1 MLNYFKP
8 YKIDSPKVRLGNKSD
23 GGYVVSEIVLNK
35 CTTLFTYGYGGDKSY
50 EDDFIARYDKPNYIF
65 DHTGHQ
71 EKWSQGEQ
79 YFFPEGL
86 GSSLSNKDKE
96 VSLFNEL
103 YIRKDLL
110 DKAFNDLNEDQSV
123 TKVKKYKKSLDVL
136 YESVKNLSDLL
147 SVKDVREHYNNLGI
161 QGDIFLKI
169 DTEGAEFDYF
179 LNADIDDLS
188 TFVCGIVVEV
198 HWLDQPQNQTKFVD
212 MMEKIN
218 KHFILTHVH
227 GNNWGGAFEYKE
239 HTVPRVPEFSFVNRK
254 YITEAVPDTQD
265 YPIVDLDYPN
275 NTNLAECNLDFLKT
289 L

>member
-1 MLNYFKP
+1 MLKYFKP
-8 YKIDSPKVRLGNKSD
+8 YKINSPKIRLGSNSD
-23 GGYVVSEIVLNK
+23 GGYVVSEIVLNQ

-50 EDDFIARYDKPNYIF
+50 EDDFIAKYDKPNYIF

-86 GSSLSNKDKE
+86 GSSISNKDK
-96 VSLFNEL
+96 VIQLFEEL
-103 YIRKDLL
+103 YTRKDLL
-110 DKAFNDLNEDQSV
+110 NKAFDDLNEDQS
-123 TKVKKYKKSLDVL
+123 TAKVKKFKKILETLS
-136 YESVKNLSDLL
+136 ETVKNLSETL
-147 SVKDVREHYNNLGI
+147 SVKDVKEHYNSLGI

-179 LNADIDDLS
+179 LNADIDDLA

-198 HWLDQPQNQTKFVD
+198 HWLDQEQNQTKFVD

-218 KHFILTHVH
+218 KHFVLTHVH
-227 GNNWGGAFEYKE
+227 GNNWGGEFIYEG
-239 HTVPRVPEFSFVNRK
+239 HMIPRVPEFSFVNKK
-254 YITEAVPDTQD
+254 YAPEAIPDTQD
-265 YPIVDLDYPN
+265 YPIPGLDYPN
-275 NTNLAECNLDFLKT
+275 NTNITECNLDFLKT